1 MVRRGTTLG
10 GPEVLYGTAY
20 AQKLIWEHQH
30 PVNCSNASFLLY
42 FHHQAG
48 IGSQLHWLGQALA
61 IAMNLGRVLV
71 ISPKDP
77 RVQLYDSSFCPGAS
91 GYECWLQNI
100 TSCHVGKDVLQIHEH
115 PVLKGRF
122 HDQSVPVVFHEMLAN
137 CSPIKSKFWFYW
149 WRSQSVTYLVR
160 FNDRTRK
167 AVDRFR
173 SESLYTC
180 DAHVPSP
187 ADILSPGHISAHV
200 RQGEKGLEA
209 RLFPLE
215 VYLKQM
221 EALADNS
228 SELRV
233 LFKEVA
239 ESDRNFSYPAGT
251 YSERKMFLSTE
262 DQPTVEKALKLC
274 SADPPWHVTWTKV
287 NRSSNHKD
295 PWMHLGSQEAARQ
308 EVLIAFTN
316 LELALEADAWVCAL
330 SSNWCRLIDEL
341 RMTTAMWCHTA
352 LVVALLTTWA
362 SSFDAPSNLVVVGGF
377 PACGIPQIYSL
388 VESHP
393 NIVTFSIQIG
403 ALPNLQTEF
412 AESVFALAKA
422 LQVPSDHSLKTV
434 CEQFKSQAPTFR
446 ECGRLVNTIRG
457 WYNIS
462 MPATLVVTDDSFFD
476 KQMLASRWP
485 GKVKLL
491 FAVREPAD
499 FLWTAYNTKTHVRSP
514 ELFDELVLADGKK
527 EAWAPRANRI
537 TGQWFDQIKKLK
549 DVSANLLF
557 LKQTAYQISGWRPML
572 CKTRSFIYSKT
583 RDVCE
588 ELDSFG
594 VHYGA
599 CLGEHDEC
607 VDPAPGSITTPLAG
621 SFSRLPAFALKEPG
635 PSNLVVIGGFRTCG
649 TKRIYSLL
657 ESHPNIVTLSIQV
670 GALPNLQTEFEE
682 SVFSLAR
689 ALQVPTGRP
698 LKTVCDEF
706 DRQAP
711 TFRECDRLVKKIKGW
726 YNTSMPATLVVTDPS
741 FFDKRMLASRW
752 PGKVKLLLMVR
763 EPADFLWAAYN
774 IWALPGEPKE
784 QEGRTGKTHVRSPE
798 LFDELV
804 LADGKK
810 EAWAPRAN
818 KITGQWFDQIK
829 NLSGVSANLLFLKSE
844 DLAANLTATL
854 ARMGSFLGV
863 NAALFPYEVTD
874 GYANSLAA
882 RVARTPVYQ
891 ISGWRPMLCST
902 RRFIYSKTRDVCE
915 ELDSF
920 GVHYSACLGEHD
932 ECVDPRK
939 DTNTSAPSNL
949 VIKGWYN
956 TSMPATLVVT
966 DPSFFDQRMLAS
978 RWPGKVKM
986 LLMVRESADFLW
998 AAYNI
1003 WKLPGEPKGGSQD
1016 GSVDVK
1022 THVRSP
1028 ELFDELVLADGK
1040 KEAWAPRANKITG
1053 QWFDQIKNLS
1063 GVSANLLFLKSEDL
1077 AANLNATLLRMGSFF
1092 GVNAALFPYEVTDG
1106 YTNSLA
1112 ARVARTPV
1120 LLIGKLCGSL
1130 RRFIYSKTRDVCEEL
1145 DSFGVHYSACL
1156 GEHDE
1161 CVDPRKDTNTSAPSN
1176 LVMLAS
1182 RWPGKVKMLL
1192 MVREPADFLWAA
1204 YNIWKL
1210 PGEPKGGSQDG
1221 SVDVKTHVR
1230 SPELFD
1236 EVVSADGKKEAWAP
1250 RANKITG
1257 QWFDQIKNVKDASTN
1272 LLFLK
1277 SEDLAVNFTATLA
1290 RMGSFFGVN
1299 AALFPYEVTDGYANS
1314 LAVRV
1319 ARTPLPLSVGL
1330 YRISGWRP
1338 MLCSTRRFIY
1348 SKTRDVCEE
1357 LDSFGVHYSA
1367 CLGEHDECVDPRK
1380 DTNTSAPSNL
1390 VVIGGFRTCGTK
1402 RIYSLLE
1409 SHPNI
1414 VTLSIQVG
1422 ALPNLHMEF
1431 EESVFALAK
1440 ALQVPTDRPLI
1451 QVCDEFQFKVPTFT
1465 ECDRLV
1471 KKIKGWY
1478 NTSMPATLVVT
1489 DPSFFDQR
1497 MLASR
1502 WPGKVKMLLMMLAS
1516 RWPGKVKMLLM
1527 VREPA
1532 DFLWAAYNI
1541 WKLPGEPKGGSQDGS
1556 VDVKTHVRSPELFD
1570 ELVLADGKKEAW
1582 APRANKITGQ
1592 WFDQIKYLS
1601 GVYRNLLFL
1610 KSEDLLDDLRAT
1622 LARMGSFLRVNAS
1635 LFPREV
1641 TDDYANSLAARVA
1654 RTPLYQISG
1663 WRPMLCS
1670 TRRFIYSKTRD
1681 VCEELD
1687 SFGVHYSACLG
1698 EHDECV
1704 DPRKD
1709 PNSSAPS
1716 NLVVIGGF
1724 RTCGTQRIYD
1734 MLKSHPNIV
1743 TISFQVGALPNL
1755 HMEFEE
1761 SIFALAKAL
1770 QVPTGRPLMQVCD
1783 EFQFKVPTFTE
1794 CDRLVKK
1801 IKGWYNTSMPA
1812 TLVVTDPSF
1821 FDQRM
1826 LASRWPGKVKMLLM
1840 VREPADF
1847 LWAAYNIW
1855 TLASAVLKLP
1865 GEPKGGS
1872 QDGSADA
1879 KTHVRSPELFDEL
1892 VLADGKKDA
1901 WAPRANK
1908 ITGQWFDQI
1917 KTVKDVSA
1925 NLLFLKFEDLATL
1938 TATARMGS
1946 FLGVNASLFAYEV
1959 TDVSNSLAARVA
1971 QMPLHQI
1978 SGWRPMLCSTRR
1990 FIYSKT
1996 RDVCEE
2002 LDSFGVHYS
2011 SCLGEHDDCV
2021 DPAPGS
2027 SAMPIPNSFPYLP
2040 SLPLK
2045 ESAPSNLVV
2054 VGGFRTCGT
2063 KRIYDM
2069 LESHPN
2075 VATLSIQVGAL
2086 PNLQLEFEESVFAL
2100 AKALQVPTGR
2110 PLIQTCDQYK
2120 PHQPQTFKECDRLV
2134 NKIRGSYNTSM
2145 PATLVVTD
2153 PSFFDKGMLASRW
2166 PGKVKLLLVVREPAD
2181 FLWAAYNIW
2190 TLASGVLKIHVRSPE
2205 LFDELVLADGK
2216 REAWAPRANKITGQ
2230 WFDQIKN
2237 LKDVSANLLFLKS
2250 EDLAKTLSA
2259 TLAKMGSFFGVD
2271 STLFPYEVTE
2281 GYIHSLAAR
2290 VARTPLYQ
2298 ISGYRPMLCRTRRF
2312 IYSKTRDVCE
2322 ELDSF
2327 GVHYSTCLGEIDEC
2341 VDPAKEANSSAPS
2354 NLVVIGGFRTCGTQR
2369 IYDMLKSHPNILT
2382 ISIQVGAL
2390 PNLQLEFEESVFA
2403 LAKALQV
2410 PTGRPL
2416 IQVCDEFQFKV
2427 PTFIECER
2435 LVNKIRGS
2443 YNTSMPATLVVTDPS
2458 FFDKGMLVSR
2468 WRGKVKKTH
2477 VRSPELFDV
2486 LVFADGK
2493 KDAWAP
2499 RANKITGQWF
2509 DQIKTVK
2516 DVSANLLFLKFED
2529 LVGNL
2534 SGTLPKMGSFFG
2546 VNVSLFPHEVTDGYI
2561 NSIASRVA
2569 RTPLSQ
2575 ISGYRPML
2583 RFIYSKTRDVCEEL
2597 DSFGV
2602 HYSACLGEHD
2612 ECVDPRKDTN
2622 TSAPSN
2628 LVVIGGFRT
2637 CGTQKIYNILKS
2649 HPNIVTISIQVGA
2662 LPNLQLE
2669 FEESV
2674 FALAKA
2680 LQVPTGRPLMQVC
2693 DELQFKVP
2701 TFIECE
2707 RLVNR
2712 IRGSYDMFMPA
2723 TLVVTDPSFF
2733 DKGMLVS
2740 RWRGK
2745 VKLLLVVR
2753 EPADFLWAAYNT
2765 WTPQMA
2771 DGSGL
2776 QGLGKNHSPERF
2788 DKLVLDGKK
2797 EPTKI
2802 IGKWFDP
2809 IKNLKDV
2816 SANLIVLKFEGF
2828 SDKSTTN
2835 IKKMGAFFGVDPSLF
2850 HDEVADGYTSSL
2862 AAGVPQTP
2870 MYQISGWRPMLCSTR
2885 RFIYSKTRDVC
2896 EELDSIG
2903 VHYSACLGEHDDCVD
2918 PPPGLANHDVQWHNS
2933 TWCQTGCGFDGRELS
2948 ESCGN
2953 TNFRGG
2959 PDVWW
2964 DHRPL
2969 DEGPVRSERSM
2980 TIRTFDCSR
2989 ANVSLRLWCTA
3000 LRKIEWGDK
3009 NPTSC
3014 NS

>member
-1 MVRRGTTLG
+1 
-10 GPEVLYGTAY
+10 
-20 AQKLIWEHQH
+20 
-30 PVNCSNASFLLY
+30 
-42 FHHQAG
+42 
-48 IGSQLHWLGQALA
+48 
-61 IAMNLGRVLV
+61 
-71 ISPKDP
+71 
-77 RVQLYDSSFCPGAS
+77 
-91 GYECWLQNI
+91 
-100 TSCHVGKDVLQIHEH
+100 
-115 PVLKGRF
+115 
-122 HDQSVPVVFHEMLAN
+122 
-137 CSPIKSKFWFYW
+137 
-149 WRSQSVTYLVR
+149 
-160 FNDRTRK
+160 
-167 AVDRFR
+167 
-173 SESLYTC
+173 
-180 DAHVPSP
+180 
-187 ADILSPGHISAHV
+187 
-200 RQGEKGLEA
+200 
-209 RLFPLE
+209 
-215 VYLKQM
+215 
-221 EALADNS
+221 
-228 SELRV
+228 
-233 LFKEVA
+233 
-239 ESDRNFSYPAGT
+239 
-251 YSERKMFLSTE
+251 
-262 DQPTVEKALKLC
+262 
-274 SADPPWHVTWTKV
+274 
-287 NRSSNHKD
+287 
-295 PWMHLGSQEAARQ
+295 
-308 EVLIAFTN
+308 
-316 LELALEADAWVCAL
+316 
-330 SSNWCRLIDEL
+330 
-341 RMTTAMWCHTA
+341 
-352 LVVALLTTWA
+352 
-362 SSFDAPSNLVVVGGF
+362 
-377 PACGIPQIYSL
+377 
-388 VESHP
+388 
-393 NIVTFSIQIG
+393 
-403 ALPNLQTEF
+403 
-412 AESVFALAKA
+412 
-422 LQVPSDHSLKTV
+422 
-434 CEQFKSQAPTFR
+434 
-446 ECGRLVNTIRG
+446 
-457 WYNIS
+457 
-462 MPATLVVTDDSFFD
+462 
-476 KQMLASRWP
+476 
-485 GKVKLL
+485 
-491 FAVREPAD
+491 
-499 FLWTAYNTKTHVRSP
+499 
-514 ELFDELVLADGKK
+514 
-527 EAWAPRANRI
+527 
-537 TGQWFDQIKKLK
+537 
-549 DVSANLLF
+549 
-557 LKQTAYQISGWRPML
+557 
-572 CKTRSFIYSKT
+572 
-583 RDVCE
+583 
-588 ELDSFG
+588 
-594 VHYGA
+594 
-599 CLGEHDEC
+599 
-607 VDPAPGSITTPLAG
+607 
-621 SFSRLPAFALKEPG
+621 
-635 PSNLVVIGGFRTCG
+635 
-649 TKRIYSLL
+649 
-657 ESHPNIVTLSIQV
+657 
-670 GALPNLQTEFEE
+670 
-682 SVFSLAR
+682 
-689 ALQVPTGRP
+689 
-698 LKTVCDEF
+698 
-706 DRQAP
+706 
-711 TFRECDRLVKKIKGW
+711 
-726 YNTSMPATLVVTDPS
+726 
-741 FFDKRMLASRW
+741 
-752 PGKVKLLLMVR
+752 
-763 EPADFLWAAYN
+763 
-774 IWALPGEPKE
+774 
-784 QEGRTGKTHVRSPE
+784 
-798 LFDELV
+798 
-804 LADGKK
+804 
-810 EAWAPRAN
+810 
-818 KITGQWFDQIK
+818 
-829 NLSGVSANLLFLKSE
+829 
-844 DLAANLTATL
+844 
-854 ARMGSFLGV
+854 
-863 NAALFPYEVTD
+863 
-874 GYANSLAA
+874 
-882 RVARTPVYQ
+882 
-891 ISGWRPMLCST
+891 
-902 RRFIYSKTRDVCE
+902 
-915 ELDSF
+915 
-920 GVHYSACLGEHD
+920 
-932 ECVDPRK
+932 
-939 DTNTSAPSNL
+939 
-949 VIKGWYN
+949 
-956 TSMPATLVVT
+956 
-966 DPSFFDQRMLAS
+966 
-978 RWPGKVKM
+978 
-986 LLMVRESADFLW
+986 
-998 AAYNI
+998 
-1003 WKLPGEPKGGSQD
+1003 
-1016 GSVDVK
+1016 
-1022 THVRSP
+1022 
-1028 ELFDELVLADGK
+1028 
-1040 KEAWAPRANKITG
+1040 
-1053 QWFDQIKNLS
+1053 
-1063 GVSANLLFLKSEDL
+1063 
-1077 AANLNATLLRMGSFF
+1077 
-1092 GVNAALFPYEVTDG
+1092 
-1106 YTNSLA
+1106 
-1112 ARVARTPV
+1112 
-1120 LLIGKLCGSL
+1120 
-1130 RRFIYSKTRDVCEEL
+1130 
-1145 DSFGVHYSACL
+1145 
-1156 GEHDE
+1156 
-1161 CVDPRKDTNTSAPSN
+1161 
-1176 LVMLAS
+1176 
-1182 RWPGKVKMLL
+1182 
-1192 MVREPADFLWAA
+1192 
-1204 YNIWKL
+1204 
-1210 PGEPKGGSQDG
+1210 
-1221 SVDVKTHVR
+1221 
-1230 SPELFD
+1230 
-1236 EVVSADGKKEAWAP
+1236 
-1250 RANKITG
+1250 
-1257 QWFDQIKNVKDASTN
+1257 
-1272 LLFLK
+1272 
-1277 SEDLAVNFTATLA
+1277 
-1290 RMGSFFGVN
+1290 
-1299 AALFPYEVTDGYANS
+1299 
-1314 LAVRV
+1314 
-1319 ARTPLPLSVGL
+1319 
-1330 YRISGWRP
+1330 
-1338 MLCSTRRFIY
+1338 
-1348 SKTRDVCEE
+1348 
-1357 LDSFGVHYSA
+1357 
-1367 CLGEHDECVDPRK
+1367 
-1380 DTNTSAPSNL
+1380 
-1390 VVIGGFRTCGTK
+1390 
-1402 RIYSLLE
+1402 
-1409 SHPNI
+1409 
-1414 VTLSIQVG
+1414 
-1422 ALPNLHMEF
+1422 
-1431 EESVFALAK
+1431 
-1440 ALQVPTDRPLI
+1440 
-1451 QVCDEFQFKVPTFT
+1451 
-1465 ECDRLV
+1465 
-1471 KKIKGWY
+1471 
-1478 NTSMPATLVVT
+1478 
-1489 DPSFFDQR
+1489 
-1497 MLASR
+1497 
-1502 WPGKVKMLLMMLAS
+1502 
-1516 RWPGKVKMLLM
+1516 
-1527 VREPA
+1527 
-1532 DFLWAAYNI
+1532 
-1541 WKLPGEPKGGSQDGS
+1541 
-1556 VDVKTHVRSPELFD
+1556 
-1570 ELVLADGKKEAW
+1570 
-1582 APRANKITGQ
+1582 
-1592 WFDQIKYLS
+1592 
-1601 GVYRNLLFL
+1601 
-1610 KSEDLLDDLRAT
+1610 
-1622 LARMGSFLRVNAS
+1622 
-1635 LFPREV
+1635 
-1641 TDDYANSLAARVA
+1641 
-1654 RTPLYQISG
+1654 
-1663 WRPMLCS
+1663 
-1670 TRRFIYSKTRD
+1670 
-1681 VCEELD
+1681 
-1687 SFGVHYSACLG
+1687 
-1698 EHDECV
+1698 
-1704 DPRKD
+1704 
-1709 PNSSAPS
+1709 
-1716 NLVVIGGF
+1716 
-1724 RTCGTQRIYD
+1724 
-1734 MLKSHPNIV
+1734 
-1743 TISFQVGALPNL
+1743 
-1755 HMEFEE
+1755 
-1761 SIFALAKAL
+1761 
-1770 QVPTGRPLMQVCD
+1770 
-1783 EFQFKVPTFTE
+1783 
-1794 CDRLVKK
+1794 
-1801 IKGWYNTSMPA
+1801 
-1812 TLVVTDPSF
+1812 
-1821 FDQRM
+1821 
-1826 LASRWPGKVKMLLM
+1826 
-1840 VREPADF
+1840 
-1847 LWAAYNIW
+1847 
-1855 TLASAVLKLP
+1855 
-1865 GEPKGGS
+1865 
-1872 QDGSADA
+1872 
-1879 KTHVRSPELFDEL
+1879 
-1892 VLADGKKDA
+1892 
-1901 WAPRANK
+1901 
-1908 ITGQWFDQI
+1908 
-1917 KTVKDVSA
+1917 VKDVSA

-1959 TDVSNSLAARVA
+1959 TDVTNSLAARVA

-2166 PGKVKLLLVVREPAD
+2166 PGKVKLLFVVREPAD

-2190 TLASGVLKIHVRSPE
+2190 VLPGEPKGQDGKTGTKIHVRSPE

-2327 GVHYSTCLGEIDEC
+2327 GVHYSSCLGEIDEC

-2369 IYDMLKSHPNILT
+2369 IYDMLKSHPNIVT

-2468 WRGKVKKTH
+2468 WRGKVKLLLVVREPADFLWAAYNTWVLPGEPKGGQDGNTNMKTH

-2561 NSIASRVA
+2561 NSLASRVA

-2583 RFIYSKTRDVCEEL
+2583 CRTRRFIYSKTRDVCEEL

-2701 TFIECE
+2701 TFIECD

-2918 PPPGLANHDVQWHNS
+2918 PPPGSSFPPRPAPRL
-2933 TWCQTGCGFDGRELS
+2933 
-2948 ESCGN
+2948 
-2953 TNFRGG
+2953 
-2959 PDVWW
+2959 
-2964 DHRPL
+2964 RPL
-2969 DEGPVRSERSM
+2969 TPSQKGSFRLQTPAFAEGLPTMMFNGTIAPGVKQGVASM
-2980 TIRTFDCSR
+2980 VESSPRAAEIPIFVVGLTFGGII
-2989 ANVSLRLWCTA
+2989 ARLMKG
-3000 LRKIEWGDK
+3000 R
-3009 NPTSC
+3009 
-3014 NS
+3014 